1 MLWLKDVAD
10 YIAGLGLVEDGHVY
24 VGKLDAKKQKSIGIY
39 NRGSSGQPFTAVGG
53 LECTSYGTKPVS
65 LLVHWNRNAVE
76 TEQAAGSLFEKLR
89 TASGVVI
96 GNHPVD
102 ALRLMIPEPQS
113 VGTDDEGIYEY
124 VIWMDILYSRKEQ

>member
-10 YIAGLGLVEDGHVY
+10 YIAGLGLVETGHVY

-39 NRGSSGQPFTAVGG
+39 NRNSSGQPFTAVGG
-53 LECTSYGTKPVS
+53 LACTSYGIKPVS

-89 TASGVVI
+89 AASGVVI
-96 GNHPVD
+96 GKHPVD
-102 ALRLMIPEPQS
+102 VLRLMVPEPQS
-113 VGTDDEGIYEY
+113 IGTDEEGIYEY
-124 VIWMDILYSRKEQ
+124 VIWMDILYSRKE